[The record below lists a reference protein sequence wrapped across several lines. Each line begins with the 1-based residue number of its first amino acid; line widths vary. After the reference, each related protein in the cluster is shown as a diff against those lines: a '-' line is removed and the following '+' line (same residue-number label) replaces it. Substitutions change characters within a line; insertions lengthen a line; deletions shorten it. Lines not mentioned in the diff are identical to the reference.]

1 MGNEKKDKRARWSQY
16 PNRLNDALISNV
28 HANQLDNLKF
38 NVSSLRS
45 DLFNDKL
52 KRKLLSLSISNGSK
66 DCALF
71 LIEQGSI
78 CNPYL
83 IPSEC
88 RYDKIDV
95 VCDILEELM
104 NEYPQSFTP
113 VDFGTNIN
121 FMGKKVLIK
130 RILDPSKVVDNPGRV
145 DYLMKNTHFFDTK
158 DIKEVINEE
167 FKSNPEKWSSLIS
180 LLRDI
185 KLKELGI

>member
-71 LIEQGSI
+71 LIEQG
-78 CNPYL
+78 
-83 IPSEC
+83 
-88 RYDKIDV
+88 
-95 VCDILEELM
+95 
-104 NEYPQSFTP
+104 
-113 VDFGTNIN
+113 
-121 FMGKKVLIK
+121 
-130 RILDPSKVVDNPGRV
+130 
-145 DYLMKNTHFFDTK
+145 
-158 DIKEVINEE
+158 
-167 FKSNPEKWSSLIS
+167 
-180 LLRDI
+180 
-185 KLKELGI
+185 

>member
-1 MGNEKKDKRARWSQY
+1 MGKEKKDKRERWAQF

-38 NVSSLRS
+38 NISSLRS

-71 LIEQGSI
+71 LIEQGAI
-78 CNPYL
+78 CNPYY

-88 RYDKIDV
+88 KYDKIDV

-104 NEYPQSFTP
+104 DKYPKSFTP
-113 VDFGTNIN
+113 VAFGTNIN
-121 FMGKKVLIK
+121 FMDKKVLIK
-130 RILDPSKVVDNPGRV
+130 RILDPSKIVDNPGRV
-145 DYLMKNTHFFDTK
+145 DYLMNNTKFFDTK
-158 DIKEVINEE
+158 DIKKVIDEE
-167 FKSNPEKWSSLIS
+167 FKNKPEKWSALIS

>member
-1 MGNEKKDKRARWSQY
+1 MGKEKKDKRERWAQF

-38 NVSSLRS
+38 NISSLRS

-71 LIEQGSI
+71 LIEQGAI
-78 CNPYL
+78 CNPYY

-88 RYDKIDV
+88 KYDKIDV

-104 NEYPQSFTP
+104 DKYPKSFTP
-113 VDFGTNIN
+113 VAFGTNIN
-121 FMGKKVLIK
+121 FMDKKVLIK
-130 RILDPSKVVDNPGRV
+130 RILDPSKIVDNPGRV
-145 DYLMKNTHFFDTK
+145 DYLMNNTKFFDTK
-158 DIKEVINEE
+158 DIKEVIDEE
-167 FKSNPEKWSSLIS
+167 FKNKPEKWSALIS